1 VYALFAWPAGIIADK
16 LGMKKVFML
25 GIFLFSLV
33 YFGMS
38 ITDKLSFFILFFLLY
53 GIYAATTEG
62 IAKAW
67 ISNIA
72 DKKETATAIGTYT
85 AFQSICSLL
94 ASTFAGLIWFEFG
107 ASITLIC
114 TGTVST
120 IVLFYFLLLK
130 QQ

>member
-1 VYALFAWPAGIIADK
+1 MLFI
-16 LGMKKVFML
+16 
-25 GIFLFSLV
+25 
-33 YFGMS
+33 
-38 ITDKLSFFILFFLLY
+38 LY

-94 ASTFAGLIWFEFG
+94 ASTISGLIWFEYGSTTAFLTT
-107 ASITLIC
+107 AIISLI
-114 TGTVST
+114 VF
-120 IVLFYFLLLK
+120 IYFFFLNK
-130 QQ
+130 D